1 VTRTHTLRPN
11 HNAALEDQLQLLV
24 CATTAPTPSCQTSV
38 SVWNYYLVN
47 KIDSKAPAFYLGNGT
62 QSMGVQQYLL
72 ARAAA
77 GL

>member
-1 VTRTHTLRPN
+1 
-11 HNAALEDQLQLLV
+11 
-24 CATTAPTPSCQTSV
+24 
-38 SVWNYYLVN
+38 VWNYYLAN
-47 KIDSKAPAFYLGNGT
+47 KIDLKAPAFYLGNGT